1 MAAGVGAGLA
11 AAFNAPLAAIMLV
24 TEEMR
29 AEFKYNG
36 VSLLCVTVASY
47 MAVIVN
53 SSWLGQ
59 GWQLGLA
66 QGIEAPLREL
76 PTFFLLG
83 ILVGVFAIVFNRCIL
98 GAVSAFSTLQPVY
111 RYLAA
116 AAVGALIGSLVWFI
130 PDGTGGGEQL
140 VMQLNDYSPSLLVLV
155 GLLFLRTVLTALCY
169 GTGVP
174 GGIFAPM
181 LALGALLGLIFSE
194 VIGYLLPHLD
204 STPAMFMIAA
214 MGALFAGSV
223 RAPITGIV
231 LIVELTGAFD
241 ASFSI
246 MVACLGA
253 TMTAEGLAGQPI
265 YQQLRNLGSLPTSK
279 RG

>member
-1 MAAGVGAGLA
+1 
-11 AAFNAPLAAIMLV
+11 
-24 TEEMR
+24 
-29 AEFKYNG
+29 
-36 VSLLCVTVASY
+36 

-53 SSWLGQ
+53 SSRLGQ

-66 QGIEAPLREL
+66 QGIEAPL
-76 PTFFLLG
+76 
-83 ILVGVFAIVFNRCIL
+83 
-98 GAVSAFSTLQPVY
+98 
-111 RYLAA
+111 
-116 AAVGALIGSLVWFI
+116 
-130 PDGTGGGEQL
+130 
-140 VMQLNDYSPSLLVLV
+140 
-155 GLLFLRTVLTALCY
+155 
-169 GTGVP
+169 
-174 GGIFAPM
+174 

-194 VIGYLLPHLD
+194 IVSYFLPHLE
-204 STPAMFMIAA
+204 STPAMFMVAA

-231 LIVELTGAFD
+231 LILELTGAFD

-265 YQQLRNLGSLPTSK
+265 YHQLRNLGSLPTST